1 LQRNRRCSIL
11 FSEESSCDLG
21 PKAAAAAVILD
32 SVFGRKAAV
41 ILDRQQQ
48 RSWILFSKNG
58 NGTIFELNL
67 GGILSMMVVVMMM
80 MMIMMM
86 MVMMLWR

>member
-1 LQRNRRCSIL
+1 
-11 FSEESSCDLG
+11 
-21 PKAAAAAVILD
+21 VILD